1 MGRCLLFRD
10 DLYLRIG
17 KPAIT
22 AAERIQKA
30 LQEKGYRLYFETPT
44 NQIFCI
50 MENRTLER
58 FGEKVEY
65 GFWEK
70 YDEEHTVIRLA
81 TDWGT
86 TEEEI
91 IALIGIL

>member
-1 MGRCLLFRD
+1 
-10 DLYLRIG
+10 
-17 KPAIT
+17 
-22 AAERIQKA
+22 
-30 LQEKGYRLYFETPT
+30 
-44 NQIFCI
+44 
-50 MENRTLER
+50 MENRALER

-70 YDEEHTVIRLA
+70 YDEKHTVIRLA

-91 IALIGIL
+91 TALIDAL